1 MKSLQATKG
10 MWINMK
16 QQHHISI
23 IYGILLTLGLLLV
36 ISALLF
42 IPVNT
47 YYESEKAAKVELVPY
62 AVERPSEDVRIFRF
76 HNIDWNANGSCL
88 YFRSSHQQVK
98 IVADDE
104 IVFERNLVST
114 IFGHTT
120 GFAKEFIEIPTGTK
134 EVTITLTACY
144 PSVRDSVMTFYQG
157 YAPLILKEIFQEEGF
172 PAIVSLVN
180 LCIGVLMFFYG
191 FIARKRSS
199 IGLSMTYIGVLC
211 LLLSVWSL
219 MDNGIVSLLIDNRP
233 ACSFICYTCL
243 LLSGA
248 AFILFICDYLQTEDK
263 YLHIILLMINILNIL
278 LTFQCQLFGIVDMKE
293 ILITTHI
300 SMVLALL
307 YLPYSIV
314 QRIRK
319 HGMSRRVWVAVC
331 SIGAMFPTLGYSLY
345 LYYNGAHNVDG
356 YGNLCFFLFILIF
369 AIDVA
374 LSMMKDIEAGREAAI
389 YRELAEKD
397 LLTGC
402 YNRNA
407 YRNDTNNCADLKDVL
422 LVTCDL
428 NNLKQCNDTLGH
440 AYGDRYIIDSAMI
453 LKTVFSHYGKVYRI
467 GGDEFCV
474 IIPNRHK
481 CNIKRLL
488 ANLLE
493 EERIYNT
500 ASQMIN
506 MQIACGYA
514 QFDSNSDTNLEDIRI
529 RADEQMYENKRE
541 LKKNQEIR

>member
-1 MKSLQATKG
+1 
-10 MWINMK
+10 MK
-16 QQHHISI
+16 QHHHLSI
-23 IYGILLTLGLLLV
+23 IYGILLIIGLLLV

-42 IPVNT
+42 IPVDT
-47 YYESEKAAKVELVPY
+47 YYENGKTAKIELVPY
-62 AVERPSEDVRIFRF
+62 EVERPSEDVRVFQFRDV
-76 HNIDWNANGSCL
+76 DWHENGSCL

-98 IVADDE
+98 IVADGKV
-104 IVFERNLVST
+104 IFERNLVET
-114 IFGHTT
+114 VFGHTT
-120 GFAKEFIEIPTGTK
+120 GFAKEFVEIPTDTK
-134 EVTITLTACY
+134 ELTITLTACY
-144 PSVRDSVMTFYQG
+144 PEIRDSVMTFYQG
-157 YAPLILKEIFQEEGF
+157 YAPMILKEIFQEDGF
-172 PAIVSLVN
+172 PAAISLVN
-180 LCIGVLMFFYG
+180 LCVGVIMFFYG
-191 FIARKRSS
+191 FVARKRSS
-199 IGLSMTYIGVLC
+199 IGLPMTYLGVLC

-233 ACSFICYTCL
+233 ACSFVCYTCL
-243 LLSGA
+243 LLSGP
-248 AFILFICDYLQTEDK
+248 AFILFLCDYLQTEDK
-263 YLHIILLMINILNIL
+263 YLHIILLAIDILNIV

-314 QRIRK
+314 QRIHR
-319 HGMSRRVWVAVC
+319 HGFSRRVWVAIC

-345 LYYNGAHNVDG
+345 LYYNGSHNVDG

-407 YRNDTNNCADLKDVL
+407 YRNDANNFADLKNVL

-428 NNLKQCNDTLGH
+428 NNLKLCNDTLGH

-453 LKTVFSHYGKVYRI
+453 LKNVFSHYGKIYRI

-474 IIPNRHK
+474 IIPNYHK
-481 CNIKRLL
+481 CNIKKLI

-493 EERIYNT
+493 EERNYNMV
-500 ASQMIN
+500 SQMIN
-506 MQIACGYA
+506 MEIACGYA
-514 QFDSNSDTNLEDIRI
+514 EFDSSADSNLEDIRI
-529 RADEQMYENKRE
+529 RADEHMYENKRE
-541 LKKNQEIR
+541 LKKGQEIR